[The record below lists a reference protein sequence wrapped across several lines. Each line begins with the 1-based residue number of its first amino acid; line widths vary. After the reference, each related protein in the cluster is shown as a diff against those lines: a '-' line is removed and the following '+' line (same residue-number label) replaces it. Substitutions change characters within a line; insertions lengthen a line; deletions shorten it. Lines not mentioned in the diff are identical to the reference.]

1 MREDLESEAERSDEG
16 VEATED
22 CEPEKKRRR
31 RLPDWQMSDL
41 GPVSMASL
49 SLALE
54 LCLSLPEASQ
64 GPTLMKIHDWR
75 MQERPSF
82 WEAPPRAL
90 RRLRQALRS
99 ILRNLP
105 SKERNPV
112 LGHILEEGPVEDWRL
127 LVLRAA
133 SLEVPETLS
142 LLPDMQTVRLELRA
156 SKTAVRWWQALLACA
171 AHAPMAERQ
180 KVLEDFAS
188 FARTAKVQAPHGR
201 RSLFRLAALAAS
213 QGLLQDAR
221 VLLKRLSSYRTT
233 AAQRAVLV
241 QLMRLVTP
249 WCNARQE
256 TDGCSLLA
264 RADAALW
271 RLRCSILSF
280 EGDSSAVEDVQQL
293 ASNPL
298 FSDASR
304 AALRCH
310 LLLARRDQTVGLQEA
325 CQEAAPLAAA
335 RVRDLPVPLQAKA
348 ALAILPVPRCLFGV
362 FRDLEVSV
370 MLQESPRSVVG
381 EPFIMNSG
389 ARRRH
394 AKAVHEAW
402 HSTRIVARGAQERSW
417 TLIRRQPSHLQS
429 SEPPLA
435 FSSSVPDATSS
446 VEVHLQ
452 GPFGSLAF
460 GRAGRP
466 AREWAGLHSPH
477 LCGPYQA
484 EKTSGVGSLQVYCDL
499 DGVLADFN
507 KGCLALFPEGGC
519 IAEKIPT
526 HTVTRLSYEE
536 ESEMWRRV
544 ESKSDFFLSLD
555 WTSDGQELWRWID
568 WNVVPPAA
576 VLTGLPLGRAGQ
588 MAAKQKEQWCL
599 QRLGA
604 HVSVFCCGTRNKQKF
619 SGPNCVLIDDRNDL
633 REAWEAR
640 GGVFIH
646 HTSAAESI
654 RQLKEVLLRGAEK
667 NRAVNHM
674 PLQLTSVC
682 WASQTP
688 AGCFKSNCRYL
699 HVPISRRHRCW
710 IQLWGFVWWR
720 LRLEELAFGSAP
732 LRGILWLGSDAGVA
746 FWWSTR
752 LLLLLGTYFFTVLM
766 RTYTNIYI

>member
-1 MREDLESEAERSDEG
+1 MFKTTEG
-16 VEATED
+16 NKKATAT
-22 CEPEKKRRR
+22 PTTQQVARHEKSKRN
-31 RLPDWQMSDL
+31 
-41 GPVSMASL
+41 
-49 SLALE
+49 
-54 LCLSLPEASQ
+54 SQ
-64 GPTLMKIHDWR
+64 
-75 MQERPSF
+75 PSQKH
-82 WEAPPRAL
+82 PPPK
-90 RRLRQALRS
+90 QF
-99 ILRNLP
+99 
-105 SKERNPV
+105 K
-112 LGHILEEGPVEDWRL
+112 
-127 LVLRAA
+127 
-133 SLEVPETLS
+133 
-142 LLPDMQTVRLELRA
+142 
-156 SKTAVRWWQALLACA
+156 
-171 AHAPMAERQ
+171 RQ
-180 KVLEDFAS
+180 KLPLPFTSTTVLKGVA
-188 FARTAKVQAPHGR
+188 QN
-201 RSLFRLAALAAS
+201 
-213 QGLLQDAR
+213 R
-221 VLLKRLSSYRTT
+221 VTQVSVS
-233 AAQRAVLV
+233 
-241 QLMRLVTP
+241 
-249 WCNARQE
+249 
-256 TDGCSLLA
+256 
-264 RADAALW
+264 
-271 RLRCSILSF
+271 
-280 EGDSSAVEDVQQL
+280 
-293 ASNPL
+293 
-298 FSDASR
+298 
-304 AALRCH
+304 
-310 LLLARRDQTVGLQEA
+310 
-325 CQEAAPLAAA
+325 
-335 RVRDLPVPLQAKA
+335 
-348 ALAILPVPRCLFGV
+348 VPRQG
-362 FRDLEVSV
+362 S
-370 MLQESPRSVVG
+370 
-381 EPFIMNSG
+381 
-389 ARRRH
+389 
-394 AKAVHEAW
+394 
-402 HSTRIVARGAQERSW
+402 SW
-417 TLIRRQPSHLQS
+417 DPNYFQHP
-429 SEPPLA
+429 
-435 FSSSVPDATSS
+435 
-446 VEVHLQ
+446 
-452 GPFGSLAF
+452 
-460 GRAGRP
+460 
-466 AREWAGLHSPH
+466 
-477 LCGPYQA
+477 
-484 EKTSGVGSLQVYCDL
+484 KVYCDL

-667 NRAVNHM
+667 NRQAVNHM

-752 LLLLLGTYFFTVLM
+752 LLLLLGTYFFFYFL
-766 RTYTNIYI
+766 RF